1 MPSDY
6 LTGPVMLR
14 ITALADGCWHLV
26 EAELGHT
33 IATFTTQG
41 DAFDYARD
49 LLERGKH
56 VIILVDGN
64 APAFAHVH

>member
-1 MPSDY
+1 MPSDF

-14 ITALADGCWHLV
+14 ITALGDGCWHLV

-49 LLERGKH
+49 LLERGKQ
-56 VIILVDGN
+56 VIILVDGC
-64 APAFAHVH
+64 APACGAIH